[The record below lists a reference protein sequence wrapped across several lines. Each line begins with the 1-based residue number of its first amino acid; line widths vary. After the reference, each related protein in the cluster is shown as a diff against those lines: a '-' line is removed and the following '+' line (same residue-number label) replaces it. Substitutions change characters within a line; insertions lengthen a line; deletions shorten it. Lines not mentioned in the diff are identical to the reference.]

1 MSFGLMSFGVM
12 SFGILSVYYIHTLG
26 LTASSKCAGQ
36 KGKVGG
42 EVEVTFSCLK
52 ERKRGKIRV
61 SEKSIKAERKKPLFL
76 SYNIA

>member
-42 EVEVTFSCLK
+42 GGGSD
-52 ERKRGKIRV
+52 
-61 SEKSIKAERKKPLFL
+61 LFL
-76 SYNIA
+76 SQGKEEGQNQS